1 MGARH
6 SLFESLVRIY
16 ECARVFCDPPAGS
29 RASHRVRRSSLMLA
43 KRFNVLGA
51 HSLAIIA
58 CLIMVIPFYLVV
70 VNSFKSKADASS
82 MSVALPPTLHAEN
95 FSTVISAGKLGTS
108 FFNSVLYASG
118 STMIGTL
125 FAAMAAFVLSRN
137 RSRFNR
143 LLYFFII
150 MGIALPANY
159 FTLTKVMQ
167 ITALI
172 NTRGGIIL
180 LLAAGQIPFGVF
192 LIYGFLDTI
201 PRELDEAAIMDG
213 CGPLQLFF
221 QIILPMLTPVL
232 VTDAVLSFLGAW
244 SNFIMPLYYLNNT
257 ASWPM
262 TLSVYNFFGQ
272 YQANWNLVSADILMT
287 VLPVILVYLLAQ
299 RYILSG
305 ITTGA
310 VKG

>member
-1 MGARH
+1 
-6 SLFESLVRIY
+6 
-16 ECARVFCDPPAGS
+16 
-29 RASHRVRRSSLMLA
+29 MLA

-82 MSVALPPTLHAEN
+82 MSVALPATLHAEN
-95 FSTVISAGKLGTS
+95 FSTVISTGKLATS

-118 STMIGTL
+118 STIIGTL

-143 LLYFFII
+143 FLYFFII

-167 ITALI
+167 ITTLI

-257 ASWPM
+257 ANWPM

-287 VLPVILVYLLAQ
+287 VLPVILVYLVAQ

>member
-1 MGARH
+1 
-6 SLFESLVRIY
+6 
-16 ECARVFCDPPAGS
+16 
-29 RASHRVRRSSLMLA
+29 MLA
-43 KRFNVLGA
+43 KTLKQAGA
-51 HSLAIIA
+51 HSLAIFA
-58 CLIMVIPFYLVV
+58 CLIMVIPFYLIVT
-70 VNSFKSKADASS
+70 NAFKTKADASS
-82 MSVALPPTLHAEN
+82 MSPALPASLHPEN
-95 FSTVISAGKLGTS
+95 FVTVVSAGKLDTS
-108 FFNSVLYASG
+108 FFNSVLYASA
-118 STMIGTL
+118 STIIGTL

-137 RSRFNR
+137 RSRFNQF
-143 LLYFFII
+143 LYFFII

-167 ITALI
+167 ITTLI
-172 NTRGGIIL
+172 NTRIGIIL

-192 LIYGFLDTI
+192 LIYGFVGTV

-232 VTDAVLSFLGAW
+232 VTAGVLSFLGAW

-257 ASWPM
+257 ANWPM

-305 ITTGA
+305 ITAGA